1 MAMSP
6 QDKPL
11 DAVASMWFEEIYNR
25 TIQTQFK
32 LVQTVF
38 TLKPNYFLMLAHFQR
53 TEDQLDEAQTSK
65 TSCKPDPYQLE
76 LGIIYIHGDISVY
89 VPVLS

>member
-38 TLKPNYFLMLAHFQR
+38 TFKPNYFLMLAHLQR

-65 TSCKPDPYQLE
+65 TSCKLDHYQLD
-76 LGIIYIHGDISVY
+76 L
-89 VPVLS
+89 